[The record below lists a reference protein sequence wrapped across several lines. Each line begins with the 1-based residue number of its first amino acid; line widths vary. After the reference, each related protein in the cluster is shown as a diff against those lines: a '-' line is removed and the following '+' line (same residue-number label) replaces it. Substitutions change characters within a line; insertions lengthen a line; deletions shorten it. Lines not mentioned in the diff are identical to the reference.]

1 MTLRGRSIAIVSD
14 GSILESEGKKFM
26 PVMDWLVAQIKYYSG
41 LDAFPFVIMKHSDI
55 NEILNDLST
64 CYGTVLLLENRE
76 IKEVPDN
83 ILVLKHQEIVQAAKT
98 ELTDA
103 EKTSSV
109 ISYLIDKKVKGQ
121 PTK

>member
-1 MTLRGRSIAIVSD
+1 
-14 GSILESEGKKFM
+14 
-26 PVMDWLVAQIKYYSG
+26 MDWLVAQIKYYSG